1 MKTIRL
7 GNDVQINWYITRF
20 GSPEDFTGKNLTVKL
35 IDKLGNEQVF
45 EYEIQGNRI
54 TGIFYGKDQS
64 TNGVYRLLLVENDG
78 KEDMV
83 SLDYI
88 DAFCLST
95 KMKNQTSN
103 GSDTTSTINTEVE
116 EYESKIDLE
125 QDLFLY
131 AKKTYVNEKIDEVN
145 HRIDNLPSLNAYT
158 KEEADQR
165 FTTREEIDAA
175 FYNKQEIDYNI
186 YTKDQVDQIISEIPV
201 TDTYTRSEID
211 AKIEDVSSGIPKK
224 ISELTND
231 SGFVTEQW
239 VENKHYLVSDD
250 IAGKADSSTVYTK
263 VQVDN
268 KLAGKADVYDIP
280 TKTSDLTNDSGFID
294 TTALSTLFD
303 GAEYDSSTKR
313 INFKHGNNIL
323 SYVDATDF
331 IKDGMVESVVIENG
345 YVVITFN
352 TDAGKEAIRI
362 DITDIFD
369 PANYYDKTA
378 VDGLLSGKQN
388 VILDLNQIRLD
399 ASAGAI
405 AYGWGN
411 HANAGYAKDADLS
424 VVAKSGSYNDL
435 TDKPTIP
442 SLNGYAT
449 EEWVEGKHYLVANDV
464 STFITDD
471 DASVYLTADDVSTFV
486 KEDNLATV
494 ATTGNYYDLEYAPKN
509 VSAFTNDAR
518 YLTPNDASTFITDT
532 QASESFEMK
541 GWRGTQAQYD
551 ALTVIEQ
558 NRLYIILDS
567 STN

>member
-35 IDKLGNEQVF
+35 IDKLGIEQVF
-45 EYEIQGNRI
+45 EYEIDGNRI

-88 DAFCLST
+88 DAFCLSN

-145 HRIDNLPSLNAYT
+145 HRIDNLPILN
-158 KEEADQR
+158 
-165 FTTREEIDAA
+165 
-175 FYNKQEIDYNI
+175 
-186 YTKDQVDQIISEIPV
+186 
-201 TDTYTRSEID
+201 
-211 AKIEDVSSGIPKK
+211 
-224 ISELTND
+224 
-231 SGFVTEQW
+231 
-239 VENKHYLVSDD
+239 
-250 IAGKADSSTVYTK
+250 VYTK
-263 VQVDN
+263 VQVDS
-268 KLAGKADVYDIP
+268 KLAGKADVNDIP

-294 TTALSTLFD
+294 TTALATLFD

-313 INFKHGNNIL
+313 INFKHGSNIL
-323 SYVDATDF
+323 AYVDATDF

-352 TDAGKEAIRI
+352 TDAGKEAIKI
-362 DITDIFD
+362 DITDIFN

-424 VVAKSGSYNDL
+424 GVAKSGSYNDL
-435 TDKPTIP
+435 TNKPTIP
-442 SLNGYAT
+442 SLDGYAT
-449 EEWVEGKHYLVANDV
+449 EQWVEGKHYLVANDV
-464 STFITDD
+464 STFI
-471 DASVYLTADDVSTFV
+471 
-486 KEDNLATV
+486 
-494 ATTGNYYDLEYAPKN
+494 
-509 VSAFTNDAR
+509 
-518 YLTPNDASTFITDT
+518 DASTVYTKLQVDNKL
-532 QASESFEMK
+532 A
-541 GWRGTQAQYD
+541 
-551 ALTVIEQ
+551 
-558 NRLYIILDS
+558 
-567 STN
+567 

>member
-20 GSPEDFTGKNLTVKL
+20 GEPEDFTGKKLAVKL

-45 EYEIQGNRI
+45 EYEIQCNRI

-78 KEDMV
+78 EEDMV

-88 DAFCLST
+88 DAFCLSN

-145 HRIDNLPSLNAYT
+145 HRIDNLPSLNGYT
-158 KEEADQR
+158 KEEADAR
-165 FTTREEIDAA
+165 FTTREEIDNA

-186 YTKDQVDQIISEIPV
+186 YTKDQVDGIISELPV
-201 TDTYTRSEID
+201 TDTYTKSEID
-211 AKIEDVSSGIPKK
+211 AKIDDVSNGIPTKT
-224 ISELTND
+224 SDLNND
-231 SGFVTEQW
+231 SGFVTEAW
-239 VENKHYLVSDD
+239 VENKHYLVSSD
-250 IAGKADSSTVYTK
+250 ITGKADSSTVYTK
-263 VQVDN
+263 TQVDT
-268 KLAGKADVYDIP
+268 KLAGKADVGNIP

-294 TTALSTLFD
+294 TNALSTLFD

-313 INFKHGNNIL
+313 INFKHGSNIL
-323 SYVDATDF
+323 AYVDATDF
-331 IKDGMVESVVIENG
+331 IKDGMVESVVIETG

-362 DITDIFD
+362 DITDIFN

-378 VDGLLSGKQN
+378 VDGLLEGKQN

-411 HANAGYAKDADLS
+411 HANAGYAKDADLA

-435 TDKPTIP
+435 TNKPVIP
-442 SLNGYAT
+442 SLDGYAT
-449 EEWVEGKHYLVANDV
+449 EQWVEGKHYLVANDV
-464 STFITDD
+464 STF
-471 DASVYLTADDVSTFV
+471 V
-486 KEDNLATV
+486 
-494 ATTGNYYDLEYAPKN
+494 
-509 VSAFTNDAR
+509 
-518 YLTPNDASTFITDT
+518 DASTVYTKVQVDNKLALKADKSEIPNKTSDLNNDSNFIT
-532 QASESFEMK
+532 QAVADQNFEAK
-541 GWRGTQAQYD
+541 AWRGTQAEYD
-551 ALTVIEQ
+551 ALSVIEQ
-558 NRLYIILDS
+558 NKIYIILPTS
-567 STN
+567 